1 MGDRVYQGNRG
12 TSAANGNGR
21 RSTIDVNQTL
31 VFDFDSLEQR
41 SLEGGPRA
49 GEVPDSEAEQVLPF
63 AGVLRAA
70 DLLSR
75 RILLLDAQL
84 LDGAFF
90 LMLGPDRIR
99 QILGRPE
106 SLDSAL
112 AVAARKPSLEECLRA
127 MMLDDR
133 NPAFLKG
140 FEFSS
145 LAAFG
150 ADAGPLAERLRARGS
165 ARLRSCTAPEVALTV
180 AAELQAAAESADP
193 HHLVEEPAGAFARL
207 ARAWESWF
215 AATSL
220 GRLRIQPW
228 SGTFDLPAA
237 LEQRPVPAALQVDD
251 GPVTDALTV
260 LSGTTNRS
268 DALAYLRL
276 HGSELSGHQRLLQDW
291 WMNAYFDAL
300 ASMHGTNWLRF
311 SADPGTQESL
321 PRRGFRWRRGPSGAD
336 GSTFHIRGSLVS
348 TLGGMPSPVYAL
360 LRHQARAAIKE
371 WQDHPSQKTSDGLA
385 YAVSQA
391 DATRS
396 RRQARRAVWTRVGL
410 TLGPALIG
418 TVTAD
423 AFSSLFAGVGS
434 ALAAVLVG
442 VPLAEFLELHES
454 GRKKMR
460 AHIHFPAV
468 RQ

>member
-1 MGDRVYQGNRG
+1 M
-12 TSAANGNGR
+12 
-21 RSTIDVNQTL
+21 NQTL
-31 VFDFDSLEQR
+31 VFDFDSIEQR
-41 SLEGGPRA
+41 SLEGGPNTVAPLRIDT
-49 GEVPDSEAEQVLPF
+49 ESEQVLPF

-90 LMLGPDRIR
+90 LTLGPDRIR
-99 QILGRPE
+99 QILARPE
-106 SLDSAL
+106 FLDSAL
-112 AVAARKPSLEECLRA
+112 AVAARKPSLAESLRA
-127 MMLDDR
+127 MILDAR
-133 NPAFLKG
+133 NPSVLAG

-150 ADAGPLAERLRARGS
+150 AGTVPLTERLRVRSS
-165 ARLRSCTAPEVALTV
+165 ARLRSCEPRDVARTV
-180 AAELQAAAESADP
+180 AAELQAASESEDP
-193 HHLVEEPAGAFARL
+193 EYVVEEPTGAFAEL
-207 ARAWESWF
+207 ERAWQSWL
-215 AATSL
+215 AEADG

-228 SGTFDLPAA
+228 SGTFDLPSA
-237 LEQRPVPAALQVDD
+237 LERRPVPAALQDQG
-251 GPVTDALTV
+251 GPVEAALTV
-260 LSGTTNRS
+260 LSGTKNRS

-276 HGSELSGHQRLLQDW
+276 HSSELSEHKRLLQDW

-321 PRRGFRWRRGPSGAD
+321 PRRGFRWRRVPSAAD
-336 GSTFHIRGSLVS
+336 SPTLQIRGSLVS

-360 LRHQARAAIKE
+360 LRHQARAAILE
-371 WQDHPSQKTSDGLA
+371 WQEHPSQKTSDGLA

-391 DATRS
+391 DATKS

-418 TVTAD
+418 TVAAD

-434 ALAAVLVG
+434 ALAAVVVG

-454 GRKKMR
+454 GKKKMR